1 MQLMPF
7 QVDAKNFLL
16 SRMPPHGVI
25 ALDTGLGKTPTDLV
39 AFKESGAKTS
49 LTTCPASLKDYW
61 AEQMYKWTDIN
72 PDETFIVR
80 SSNDTIPQVSHIIV
94 NYEYMRYPAIK
105 QQLLQRKFA
114 WGRWDEAQRL
124 KSQFS
129 QRTGHIL
136 GSGGVVHQAVFKS
149 FLSGTITPNRPIELF
164 PLLATCAPQ
173 TIHPYTNEE
182 TFGKYFCDGFYNGTE
197 MVYKGASH
205 IEELKERIAPF
216 IFIRTVD
223 QVYSELPPY
232 IERNIP
238 IRESSMVNSV
248 RDTDLATLRKLT
260 GVAKFIAIRNYLI
273 DQMAYNPGEKML
285 VFCFTRD
292 LIDLLYEWFSPR
304 GLCVKLYGGMK
315 QSERDAAKKKFLEDE
330 SCSLFFLQYQAGGTG
345 TDGLQDVCN
354 RFVAAEP
361 EWSPGERW
369 QAMGRLRRIGQTK
382 PVLCDNLI
390 LEGSLDELIEWRC
403 AQKAQVLTQLLKPN
417 NLEFNKMTD
426 NEALVSIAESLA
438 TLVEIMN
445 QPEGQKQKKET
456 AAEKKARV
464 QAEKEAQAAATLG
477 ISTLE
482 PTAFTT
488 AVLTI
493 PQAQSSSPSLNNVLP
508 LPGLPSNG
516 STPPTSIP
524 SLPTM
529 APLAPVPTVP
539 TITAPANVPTVSS
552 DTLAH
557 TVQSVMAEIA
567 ARLGVPMDHENV
579 KAYITHTVLKYVP
592 VSATIPTPMV
602 KDLKPEDWAAFE
614 ADLKAIIA
622 PQPVGV

>member
-1 MQLMPF
+1 MLELMPF

-61 AEQMYKWTDIN
+61 AEQMYKWIDIN

-80 SSNDTIPQVSHIIV
+80 SSNDTIPQVPHVLV

-105 QQLLQRKFA
+105 DQLLRRKFA

-136 GSGGVVHQAVFKS
+136 GNGGVVHQAVFKS

-164 PLLATCAPQ
+164 PLLVTCAPQ

-238 IRESSMVNSV
+238 IKEATLVNSV

-403 AQKAQVLTQLLKPN
+403 AQKAQVLVELLKPN

-445 QPEGQKQKKET
+445 QPEGKKEKKET

-477 ISTLE
+477 IASP
-482 PTAFTT
+482 PT
-488 AVLTI
+488 
-493 PQAQSSSPSLNNVLP
+493 LNNVLP

-516 STPPTSIP
+516 STPSTSIP
-524 SLPTM
+524 SLPT
-529 APLAPVPTVP
+529 PVPSLPVVP
-539 TITAPANVPTVSS
+539 VAPPAVAIPTVSS

-622 PQPVGV
+622 PQPVPV